1 MIGINLESSELFK
14 NNKKYKLSSIISG
27 DNLLYSLSEIS
38 TGKILAVRE
47 LPDLPENFYFDDDY
61 LKSLFE
67 ENGLFNNKIEE
78 VSLAILSPDFSLV
91 PEKLYKES
99 IKLELFAGVSIRQY
113 EKEYEIVKNHINE
126 LESYN
131 LFLVPKQLKKF
142 LDSHYKTV
150 TYHHATDIFLSKY
163 DFIDS
168 YDNTLMVNLN
178 DKYLQTAIFK
188 GGNFTQTN
196 VYSAKTKEDVLYY
209 IVANLSNSAIP
220 MNKANVV
227 LSGRIEE
234 DSSVYNL
241 LYEHIKNISFV
252 KGIPRLSFSNIF
264 LGKSKHLFFDL
275 YALSQCE

>member
-38 TGKILAVRE
+38 TGKIIAVRE
-47 LPDLPENFYFDDDY
+47 LTGLKENFYFDKEY
-61 LKSLFE
+61 LKTLFE
-67 ENGLFNNKIEE
+67 ENSLFNNKIEE
-78 VSLAILSPDFSLV
+78 VSISILSPDFSFV
-91 PEKLYKES
+91 PQKLYKES
-99 IKLELFAGVSIRQY
+99 IKKELFAGISIRQY

-126 LESYN
+126 LDSYN

-142 LDSHYKTV
+142 LDSHYKNV
-150 TYHHATDIFLSKY
+150 RYYHSNHIFLSKY
-163 DFIDS
+163 NFIDS

-188 GGNFTQTN
+188 NGSFTQTN
-196 VYSAKTKEDVLYY
+196 VYSAKTKEDILYY
-209 IVANLSNSAIP
+209 ITANLSNNVIP
-220 MNKANVV
+220 INKANVV

-234 DSSVYNL
+234 DSSVYDL
-241 LYEHIKNISFV
+241 LYEHIKNLSFI
-252 KGIPRLSFSNIF
+252 KNIPRLSFSNIF
-264 LGKSKHLFFDL
+264 LGKPKHLFFDL